1 MPNLVRRCYAYAEF
15 GEIQSGYDTRAVDNT
30 LASQG
35 LEIYARATPE
45 SDFAKIVHPEG
56 LGPRLIF
63 DRIDRGVARAPMSCS
78 LVTMDIQWRGRR
90 SHVDS
95 VEKSAHAQHL
105 RTL

>member
-1 MPNLVRRCYAYAEF
+1 MPEASNRLFGHKCWSVQAFEVPNLVHRCYAYAEF
-15 GEIQSGYDTRAVDNT
+15 GEIQSGYDARAVDNT

-63 DRIDRGVARAPMSCS
+63 DRIDRGVARASRI
-78 LVTMDIQWRGRR
+78 TTG
-90 SHVDS
+90 
-95 VEKSAHAQHL
+95 
-105 RTL
+105 